1 MPHIV
6 DTLIEERAPE
16 LIRRKH
22 LWRAL
27 KPLLYP
33 LLGYE
38 QARAMADAI
47 APLSGHD
54 GMRHLGEAVQLDV
67 RCQGQD
73 RVPRRGLT
81 VAVANHPSGIAD
93 GIAVFEALRHV
104 RSDITF
110 FANRDAIR
118 VSPGMADVI
127 VPVEWM
133 AQRRDLGRRRE
144 TVRGMVRA
152 FREQRLIVIFPSGR
166 LARPT
171 LHGLVERDWEPT
183 ALNLALKY
191 RAPVMPLHV
200 TGRNSWLYY
209 LFYAMHDELR
219 DMTLFRELLN
229 KRGRTYHI
237 EIAEPFQPQ
246 GNPRAL
252 TAALQHFVS
261 YRLPRGETRFNPP
274 GTVPPASPDHQH
286 NS

>member
-6 DTLIEERAPE
+6 DTLIEERAPG
-16 LIRRKH
+16 LIRRQL
-22 LWRAL
+22 LWRTL

-33 LLGYE
+33 LLGYT

-47 APLSGHD
+47 APLSGYD
-54 GMRHLGEAVQLDV
+54 GLRYLSETVQLDV
-67 RCQGQD
+67 RCRG
-73 RVPRRGLT
+73 REHVPQRGLT

-93 GIAVFEALRHV
+93 GVAVFDALRQV

-133 AQRRDLGRRRE
+133 AHRRDVGRRRE
-144 TVRGMVRA
+144 TVRGMVQA

-171 LHGLVERDWEPT
+171 LHGLEERDWEPT
-183 ALNLALKY
+183 ALSLALKY
-191 RAPVMPLHV
+191 RAPVMPLHI

-209 LFYAMHDELR
+209 LFYALHHELR

-229 KRGRTYHI
+229 KRGHTYHL

-261 YRLPRGETRFNPP
+261 YRLSRGETRFSPP
-274 GTVPPASPDHQH
+274 DTVSPA
-286 NS
+286 